1 MSSMDDLDA
10 LRAFAAEVALQ
21 GAHTAARWFRRPVAV
36 ERKGDRAGFDPVTEA
51 DRAAEAAMRGI
62 IAEHFPDHR
71 ILGEEEG
78 ESGGNA
84 SWCWHLDPID
94 GTRAFIAGLPS
105 WTTLV
110 GLTFKGRP
118 VIGAIVQPVLKEVF
132 TGIHA
137 DERCGAWL
145 NGRPIAVS
153 PRAALAEAVVMT
165 TGPEYFS
172 PPEWTAFRR
181 LSEHCR
187 ITRYGFD
194 AYSYAMLAA
203 GHVDLVAE
211 SGLAAHDIMALVPV
225 VRGAGGVISGWDPD
239 DAPGA
244 DGGRVLAAAGAA
256 LHAAAAG
263 ILTGPGRAE
272 V

>member
-1 MSSMDDLDA
+1 MSSIDDLDA
-10 LRAFAAEVALQ
+10 LRAFAAEVALK
-21 GAHTAARWFRRPVAV
+21 GAHTAARWFRRPLKV
-36 ERKGDRAGFDPVTEA
+36 ECKGRRAGFDPVTEA
-51 DRAAEAAMRGI
+51 DRAAEAAMRAAI
-62 IAEHFPDHR
+62 TAHFPDHR
-71 ILGEEEG
+71 IIGEEEG
-78 ESGGNA
+78 ATGGD
-84 SWCWHLDPID
+84 SPWCWHLDPID

-110 GLTFKGRP
+110 GLTFRGRP

-145 NGRPIAVS
+145 NGRPIAVC
-153 PRAALAEAVVMT
+153 PRPALAEAVVMT

-172 PPEWTAFRR
+172 PPEWAAFRR

-194 AYSYAMLAA
+194 AYAYAMLAA

-211 SGLAAHDIMALVPV
+211 AGLAPHDIMALVPV
-225 VRGAGGVISGWDPD
+225 VRGAGGVISGWE
-239 DAPGA
+239 AESEPGRA
-244 DGGRVLAAAGAA
+244 GGRVLAAAGMA
-256 LHAAAAG
+256 LHAAAIALLG
-263 ILTGPGRAE
+263 TPPSGR
-272 V
+272 